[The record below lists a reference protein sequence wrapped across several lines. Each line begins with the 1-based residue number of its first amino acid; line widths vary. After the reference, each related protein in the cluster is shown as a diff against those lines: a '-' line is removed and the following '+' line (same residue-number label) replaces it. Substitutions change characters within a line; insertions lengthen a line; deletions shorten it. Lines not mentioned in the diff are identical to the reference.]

1 MSFSKEI
8 IRWYQENK
16 RDLPWR
22 GTRDPYVIWMSEV
35 ILQQT
40 RVDQGMPYFYR
51 FLEQFPDVGS
61 FAEATEDEILRLW
74 QGLGY
79 YSRARNMHRAA
90 RQVMEEHEGRFPA
103 DYDSLIRLKGVG
115 EYTAA
120 AIASFA
126 GGEPKAVVDGN
137 VFRLLAR
144 YFGVDTPINSGRGKK
159 EFQRIADALID
170 RLNPGL
176 YNQAIMEFGS
186 LQCRPQNPDC
196 GRCVLQSGCQAL
208 AQGRV
213 DTLPVKHKPK
223 PSRNRYFN
231 YLMVQEG
238 DLLLMNKR
246 GGGDIW
252 ENLFELPLLET
263 DQPVL
268 PLYQPESMINLQES
282 GILNEDSGFRPGDS
296 GYGKFVAKVEEYFGE
311 SASLTFIQGPV
322 KHVLSHQNI
331 FAVFWSVTDYTND
344 FEKKVSWNYVDIKQL
359 NNLAKPK
366 LIFSFLEGR
375 EELN

>member
-40 RVDQGMPYFYR
+40 RVDQGLPYFYR
-51 FLEQFPDVGS
+51 FLERFPDVGS

-79 YSRARNMHRAA
+79 YSRARNMHYAA
-90 RQVMEEHEGRFPA
+90 RQVMHEYQGRFPS
-103 DYDSLIRLKGVG
+103 DYNSLIKLKGVG

-120 AIASFA
+120 AVASFA

-159 EFQRIADALID
+159 EFQRIADELID
-170 RLNPGL
+170 RLHPGL

-186 LQCRPQNPDC
+186 QQCKPQNPDC
-196 GRCVLQSGCQAL
+196 GLCVLQSDCQARV
-208 AQGRV
+208 QGKV
-213 DTLPVKHKPK
+213 DTLPVKQRAK

-238 DLLLMNKR
+238 NLLLMNKR
-246 GGGDIW
+246 GSGDIW
-252 ENLFELPLLET
+252 ENLYELPLLET

-268 PLYQPESMINLQES
+268 PHYQPHSLNSLQES
-282 GILNEDSGFRPGDS
+282 GILKGTVDLLPEDSGYREFAAAI
-296 GYGKFVAKVEEYFGE
+296 KKYFGPQ
-311 SASLTFIQGPV
+311 ASLTYLEGPV
-322 KHVLSHQNI
+322 KHVLSHQNLY
-331 FAVFWSVTDYTND
+331 AVFWSVTDYTPE

-375 EELN
+375 EE

>member
-22 GTRDPYVIWMSEV
+22 GTRDPYVIWLSEV

-40 RVDQGMPYFYR
+40 RVDQGLPYFHR
-51 FLEQFPDVGS
+51 FLERFPDVRS
-61 FAEATEDEILRLW
+61 FAEAGEDEILRLW

-90 RQVMEEHEGRFPA
+90 RQVMEEYGGWFPK
-103 DYDSLIRLKGVG
+103 DYGSLIRLKGVG

-126 GGEPKAVVDGN
+126 GGEPRAVVDGN

-159 EFQRIADALID
+159 EFQRIADELID
-170 RLNPGL
+170 RLDPGL

-186 LQCRPQNPDC
+186 QQCKPQNPDC
-196 GRCVLQSGCQAL
+196 GRCVLQSDCRARV
-208 AQGRV
+208 QGRV
-213 DTLPVKHKPK
+213 DILPVKQKAK

-238 DLLLMNKR
+238 DLILINKR
-246 GGGDIW
+246 GSGDIW
-252 ENLFELPLLET
+252 ENLYELPLLET
-263 DQPVL
+263 DRPVL
-268 PLYQPESMINLQES
+268 PHYQTRSPNSLQE
-282 GILNEDSGFRPGDS
+282 PGTINGKADLPPVDS
-296 GYGKFVAKVEEYFGE
+296 GYEEFTAAIKEYFGPQ
-311 SASLTFIQGPV
+311 ASLTYLEGPV
-322 KHVLSHQNI
+322 KHVLSHQNLY
-331 FAVFWSVTDYTND
+331 AVFWSVTDCTPE
-344 FEKKVSWNYVDIKQL
+344 FEEKVSWNYVDIKQL

-366 LIFSFLEGR
+366 LIFSFLEGL
-375 EELN
+375 EE